1 MKKDTDGIMVAPFIK
16 GKAREAV
23 IEAALAHRKL
33 IELRTAWEA
42 AGRPAA
48 TEAPVKAAYD
58 EHCRLRDIASKAS
71 REAIAK
77 HSLGFLAKLSK

>member
-23 IEAALAHRKL
+23 IAAALAHRKL

-42 AGRPAA
+42 AGCPAA

-58 EHCRLRDIASKAS
+58 EHCRLRSLAAEATK
-71 REAIAK
+71 EAIAK
-77 HSLGFLAKLSK
+77 QTLSLFNR